1 MACAGQVCE
10 SLHTQEALAEPYAV
24 NRRMW
29 WEVSAEFWRRREPND
44 WKKERSEDS
53 VQLIPRGTHLLR
65 NLYAGQKATF
75 RIRRGKTDWFKIG
88 KGVCQGCILSC
99 CLFNL
104 DAEYIMRN
112 AGLMRY
118 KLESRLPGEI

>member
-65 NLYAGQKATF
+65 NLYAGQKATV

-88 KGVCQGCILSC
+88 KGVHPAYLNYVQSISCKILGW
-99 CLFNL
+99 
-104 DAEYIMRN
+104 MK
-112 AGLMRY
+112 Y
-118 KLESRLPGEI
+118 KLE

>member
-53 VQLIPRGTHLLR
+53 VQLIPRGTHTSCETCMQVKKQRLESDMEKRTGSKLGKE
-65 NLYAGQKATF
+65 YIKAVYCHPAYLTY
-75 RIRRGKTDWFKIG
+75 I
-88 KGVCQGCILSC
+88 
-99 CLFNL
+99 
-104 DAEYIMRN
+104 EYIM
-112 AGLMRY
+112 
-118 KLESRLPGEI
+118 

>member
-65 NLYAGQKATF
+65 NLYAGQEATV
-75 RIRRGKTDWFKIG
+75 KTGHETMDWFQIG
-88 KGVCQGCILSC
+88 KEARQGCILSP
-99 CLFNL
+99 CLFNI
-104 DAEYIMRN
+104 YRVYHVKCW
-112 AGLMRY
+112 AG
-118 KLESRLPGEI
+118 